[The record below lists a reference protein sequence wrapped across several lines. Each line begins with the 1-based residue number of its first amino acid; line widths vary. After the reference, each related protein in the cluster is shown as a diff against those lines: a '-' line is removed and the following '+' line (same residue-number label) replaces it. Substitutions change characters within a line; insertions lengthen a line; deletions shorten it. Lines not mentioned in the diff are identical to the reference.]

1 MCNQAE
7 TQAENQA
14 DIMADIDPR
23 RFIPEGKDFHYD
35 EFPFYWLVRLHALYT
50 LELERVLKRLKT
62 GIPQRRVLI
71 VLRQHG
77 VVSIS
82 TLAMHVVIK
91 PSTLTRILQRMREAG
106 LIEMRTN
113 AEDARVTDV
122 LITAEGEALA
132 VRIEEATH
140 RIFVRGYRGLDAGEL
155 EHLMKT
161 LRHMFENLSE
171 H

>member
-1 MCNQAE
+1 
-7 TQAENQA
+7 
-14 DIMADIDPR
+14 MADNDPR
-23 RFIPEGKDFHYD
+23 RFIPEGEGFHYD

-50 LELERVLKRLKT
+50 LELEKVLKRLNT

-77 VVSIS
+77 VVSVS

-122 LITAEGEALA
+122 LITPEGVDLA
-132 VRIEEATH
+132 ARIEEATR
-140 RIFVRGYRGLDAGEL
+140 RIFVRSYRDLDAVEL
-155 EHLMKT
+155 ERLMKV
-161 LRHMFENLSE
+161 LRHMFVNLSE

>member
-1 MCNQAE
+1 
-7 TQAENQA
+7 
-14 DIMADIDPR
+14 MAGIDPQH
-23 RFIPEGKDFHYD
+23 FIPEGKDFHYD

-77 VVSIS
+77 IVSVS

-122 LITAEGEALA
+122 VITPDGEALA
-132 VRIEEATH
+132 VQIEQATH
-140 RIFVRGYRGLDAGEL
+140 RIFVRGYQGLTAEEL
-155 EHLMKT
+155 EQLMET
-161 LRHMFENLSE
+161 LKHMFANLSE

>member
-1 MCNQAE
+1 
-7 TQAENQA
+7 
-14 DIMADIDPR
+14 MADSDPQ
-23 RFIPEGKDFHYD
+23 RFIPEGRNFHYD

-77 VVSIS
+77 IVSVS
-82 TLAMHVVIK
+82 VLAMHVVIK
-91 PSTLTRILQRMREAG
+91 PSTLSRILQRMREAG

-113 AEDARVTDV
+113 EEDARVTDV
-122 LITAEGEALA
+122 LITPAGEELA
-132 VRIEEATH
+132 ARIEDATH
-140 RIFVRGYRGLDAGEL
+140 KIFVRGYQGLDPDEL
-155 EHLMKT
+155 DRLMKM
-161 LRHMFENLSE
+161 LKRMFTNLSD